1 VDTALVLAG
10 GAATRLGGS
19 KALQDVAGKPM
30 IRRVVDAMAP
40 LAGEVLVSVA
50 DETAANAMRSA
61 LPGVTFVLDRR
72 AGIGPVE
79 GLRRGVEVALG
90 DRLLV
95 APCDAPLLRTDLF
108 RLLGESLGNHQAAVP
123 KLEIFDPVRA
133 VYRTSAVRGIL
144 ATQAGGP
151 ASPSAVVDRLDAV
164 FVGAEQLRSVD
175 PRLDSFFDVNTSGD
189 LDEVVRR
196 LREPGS

>member
-1 VDTALVLAG
+1 
-10 GAATRLGGS
+10 
-19 KALQDVAGKPM
+19 M

-50 DETAANAMRSA
+50 DETAVDAMRSV
-61 LPGVTFVLDRR
+61 LPTMTFVLDRR

-79 GLRRGVEVALG
+79 GLRRGAEVAHG

-108 RLLGESLGNHQAAVP
+108 ALLGRALGNHQAAVP
-123 KLEIFDPVRA
+123 KLDVFDPVRA

-144 ATQAGGP
+144 AKQDGGP
-151 ASPSAVVDRLDAV
+151 PSPSAVVDRLDAV
-164 FVGAEQLRSVD
+164 FVEAEQLRSVD
-175 PRLDSFFDVNTSGD
+175 PRLDSFCDVNTSWD